1 VNRITCLRKST
12 VYTARNLFHQEAEMR
27 RLIESLTPDDSP
39 ISWTWIGGMFA
50 FYVVVMTAAVT
61 LYVGHQTRANLAQ
74 KTGAT
79 MATGSAREPA
89 MLRSLQHVV
98 HYREDAKVFGSD

>member
-1 VNRITCLRKST
+1 
-12 VYTARNLFHQEAEMR
+12 MR
-27 RLIESLTPDDSP
+27 RLIESLTPGDRQ

-50 FYVVVMTAAVT
+50 FYVVVMAAAVT
-61 LYVGHQTRANLAQ
+61 VYVGHETPANLAQ

-79 MATGSAREPA
+79 VATGSAARGEGG

-98 HYREDAKVFGSD
+98 HYQDDAKVTGSE

>member
-1 VNRITCLRKST
+1 
-12 VYTARNLFHQEAEMR
+12 MR

-61 LYVGHQTRANLAQ
+61 LYVGHQTPANLAQ
-74 KTGAT
+74 KPGAT
-79 MATGSAREPA
+79 VATGSAREPA
-89 MLRSLQHVV
+89 LRSLQHVV
-98 HYREDAKVFGSD
+98 HYREDVKVWGSD

>member
-1 VNRITCLRKST
+1 
-12 VYTARNLFHQEAEMR
+12 MR
-27 RLIESLTPDDSP
+27 RLLESLTPGERP

-50 FYVVVMTAAVT
+50 FYVVVMATAVT

-79 MATGSAREPA
+79 VATGSAREPG
-89 MLRSLQHVV
+89 MQRSLQHVV
-98 HYREDAKVFGSD
+98 HYAEDARVWGSD

>member
-1 VNRITCLRKST
+1 
-12 VYTARNLFHQEAEMR
+12 MR
-27 RLIESLTPDDSP
+27 RLIESLTPGDYP

-50 FYVVVMTAAVT
+50 FYVVVMAAAVT
-61 LYVGHQTRANLAQ
+61 VYVSHQPGANLAQ

-79 MATGSAREPA
+79 VATGSPGARG

-98 HYREDAKVFGSD
+98 HYQEDARVQGSE

>member
-1 VNRITCLRKST
+1 
-12 VYTARNLFHQEAEMR
+12 MR
-27 RLIESLTPDDSP
+27 RLIESLTPCERS
-39 ISWTWIGGMFA
+39 ISWPWIGGMFA
-50 FYVVVMTAAVT
+50 FYVVVMAAAVN

-79 MATGSAREPA
+79 VATGSAAPARGEPG

-98 HYREDAKVFGSD
+98 RYREDDKESE

>member
-1 VNRITCLRKST
+1 
-12 VYTARNLFHQEAEMR
+12 MR
-27 RLIESLTPDDSP
+27 RLIESLTPVDRA

-50 FYVVVMTAAVT
+50 FYVAVMAVAAT
-61 LYVGHQTRANLAQ
+61 LYVNHQTRANLAQ

-79 MATGSAREPA
+79 VATGSAAASSEPR

-98 HYREDAKVFGSD
+98 HYRDDLRLVGNE